1 MQGSSA
7 EGTTAALEYALDRV
21 TFQDASRNMRNPHTI
36 DNQEYQGQINLSAPQ
51 AYYTDKDSYAD
62 AWADQGHFP
71 LHLDRVSH
79 TSIPARGG
87 ARITFTG
94 ENFREGVQI
103 AFEYPRLGVSKVIT
117 PKVLKSTEMEVI
129 SPDLLEWCSM
139 AKKKYHS
146 RELCLSISLLC
157 GGVKDA
163 DNATIEMVAREESES
178 ELLYLLLDL
187 HRLLIQD
194 SFKSTNQDAEL
205 TAKKRTLTLLELDQ
219 PPNVTRAE
227 HLALSVIYMLCDGH
241 DVISPSGIELF
252 LKTSEEGHDML
263 HLAVILGLS
272 TLAREI
278 ARHLLARFQSKPMT
292 EDNVLFAKD
301 RNGRTA
307 LDFARQLGNE
317 EIEKVLEAT
326 LDAAKG
332 FKKAVQ
338 DIPPRPQPI
347 LPSTTTTGSGGH
359 PSPHFRP
366 PSAVSTPQALH
377 RPLPPPPSL
386 TSPSLE
392 NGSTF
397 SPLIAGAKLDER
409 HQAQHYLP
417 PSHPPPAHEPISHRI
432 NTPQAFVEEPVPMP
446 TPKISH
452 SQYPGMYAPPTG
464 PPPPMAFPQ
473 YPPPKQDPHF
483 YEPPRHYYPEPT
495 HHPTSLPPASFP
507 GTPSLPHTTFPGTP
521 SIPPAAFPGTPALPP
536 ASYPGSSF
544 PSMPV
549 PEPKPSGQYSFL
561 NDAPPSVHPVHPPP
575 PLRANSS
582 PLPQRP
588 GSSNGSQSDIYN
600 SPVNTDR
607 PLPVAPFTPPTPL
620 PPPKH
625 IVTRVNRPKQFTIPQ
640 HQIN

>member
-1 MQGSSA
+1 MQGSLA
-7 EGTTAALEYALDRV
+7 EETTTALVYAMDRA
-21 TFQDASRNMRNPHTI
+21 TFQDTSRNMRNPHTI
-36 DNQEYQGQINLSAPQ
+36 DIQEFQGENHFSAPQ

-87 ARITFTG
+87 ARISFTG
-94 ENFREGVQI
+94 ENFREGVQV
-103 AFEYPRLGVSKVIT
+103 AFEYPRLGVSKVII

-129 SPDLLEWCSM
+129 SPDLLEWC
-139 AKKKYHS
+139 AIARKKYHS

-157 GGVKDA
+157 GGVKDSA
-163 DNATIEMVAREESES
+163 DNTTVEMVAREESES

-187 HRLLIQD
+187 HRQLIQD
-194 SFKSTNQDAEL
+194 TFKSTDQDAEL
-205 TAKKRTLTLLELDQ
+205 TAKKRTLTLLKLDQ

-227 HLALSVIYMLCDGH
+227 HLALSVIYMLCDAH
-241 DVISPSGIELF
+241 DIISPAGMELF

-278 ARHLLARFQSKPMT
+278 ARHLLVRFQSKAMT
-292 EDNVLFAKD
+292 EDSL
-301 RNGRTA
+301 
-307 LDFARQLGNE
+307 
-317 EIEKVLEAT
+317 
-326 LDAAKG
+326 
-332 FKKAVQ
+332 
-338 DIPPRPQPI
+338 PPPA
-347 LPSTTTTGSGGH
+347 TGSGDH
-359 PSPHFRP
+359 PSPHLKP
-366 PSAVSTPQALH
+366 PSVASTPHVLH
-377 RPLPPPPSL
+377 RPLPPTPSL
-386 TSPSLE
+386 TSSSQE
-392 NGSTF
+392 IGSNF
-397 SPLIAGAKLDER
+397 SPLIAGANLDDR
-409 HQAQHYLP
+409 HQPQQYLP
-417 PSHPPPAHEPISHRI
+417 PSHPPPAHEPIATSGPYPSHRI
-432 NTPQAFVEEPVPMP
+432 NTPQAFTEEPVPMP
-446 TPKISH
+446 TPKIPH

-473 YPPPKQDPHF
+473 YPPLQKESHF
-483 YEPPRHYYPEPT
+483 YEPPRLYYPEHT
-495 HHPTSLPPASFP
+495 HHPTTSLPPTSFPGTTSLPPASFP
-507 GTPSLPHTTFPGTP
+507 GTPSLSPAPFPGTP
-521 SIPPAAFPGTPALPP
+521 SLPPAPFPGTPSLPPASFPGTPSHPP

-561 NDAPPSVHPVHPPP
+561 NEAPPSVHPAHPPP

-600 SPVNTDR
+600 SPVNTNR

-640 HQIN
+640 HQAN